1 MQQNQNPDPFIFL
14 IPVATVVAVGAFLSV
29 VGFARERRRE
39 REALYRHET
48 ARALV
53 EKGAMTTEQFHA
65 FLREEAMRPLRARL
79 ENVKLFG
86 LVTALAGVGLM
97 IGMRAADEA
106 PARGMGWLP
115 LGLGA
120 GALVYAY
127 VLARREP

>member
-1 MQQNQNPDPFIFL
+1 MQQNPDPMIYL
-14 IPVATVVAVGAFLSV
+14 IPVTMVVALGAFFSV

-53 EKGAMTTEQFHA
+53 EKGAMDAAQFLA
-65 FLREEAMRPLRARL
+65 MEREEALRPWRARL
-79 ENVKLFG
+79 ETIKLLG
-86 LVTALAGVGLM
+86 LVCALAGVGLL

-106 PARGMGWLP
+106 PARGIGWMP
-115 LGLGA
+115 LGIGA
-120 GALVYAY
+120 GALLYAW

>member
-1 MQQNQNPDPFIFL
+1 MPLEVAIFL
-14 IPVATVVAVGAFLSV
+14 VPVATVLALGAFLSV

-53 EKGAMTTEQFHA
+53 DKGAMDAAQFLA
-65 FLREEAMRPLRARL
+65 FVREDAQRPVRARL

-86 LVTALAGVGLM
+86 FVCALAGVGLL
-97 IGMRAADEA
+97 IGMRAVDEA
-106 PARGMGWLP
+106 PARGSGWIFV
-115 LGLGA
+115 GLGA

-127 VLARREP
+127 VFARREP